1 MDRLSMI
8 WLLFPPGAYVV
19 FDGAVSFFYF
29 AHIDRTFKNPLDQ
42 AVRVGRMIAGTIVI
56 ILGLLL

>member
-1 MDRLSMI
+1 MI
-8 WLLFPPGAYVV
+8 WLLFIPGGYVI

-29 AHIDRTFKNPLDQ
+29 ARVDGTFTNPLDQ